1 MPSPA
6 RIHHPGRS
14 RRRGVTVSGP
24 ARPIVRPPFR
34 AAARLDLPGNAPS
47 PRRSPP
53 AALVPSPFRRA
64 PRREGM
70 AVPRRN
76 PPPAPVSSSRRH
88 GPRAGAANRRPPS
101 PSGSPT
107 DQPGNAPSPR
117 RSPPA
122 ALVPSPFR
130 RAPRRDEAA
139 VPRTNPPPG
148 PVSSSRR
155 HGPRAGAADR
165 PPAVPERQ
173 PDRPARERPEPP
185 TSPTSRPGAVAV
197 PPCAA
202 TQGMPSPAESA
213 TQRRSRRRG
222 VTAPGPARPNRP
234 LGRSERQPELDRP
247 GNAPNPRRSPPA
259 ALCRRRS
266 AVRSAMEFGG
276 RAIPWPWRCCHERAR
291 TPGSECLR
299 LPAAAAHGERQRDG
313 SREGWVARGSSRSA
327 TSGWP
332 SNGERHQGGS
342 REPWVAR
349 GSSRSA
355 TSGWPSNGERHQ
367 GGSREPWVAR
377 GSSRSATSWLT
388 LERRTAPGRLARILG
403 HSRLLAVGG
412 IGPTLERR
420 TTLPATSC
428 SSATSAPS
436 RRPWPSRPSR
446 SAPAPSAPPARRDGR
461 DT

>member
-64 PRREGM
+64 PRRKN

-76 PPPAPVSSSRRH
+76 PPPGPASSSRRH
-88 GPRAGAANRRPPS
+88 GLRAGAANRPAAV

-107 DQPGNAPSPR
+107 
-117 RSPPA
+117 
-122 ALVPSPFR
+122 
-130 RAPRRDEAA
+130 
-139 VPRTNPPPG
+139 
-148 PVSSSRR
+148 
-155 HGPRAGAADR
+155 
-165 PPAVPERQ
+165 
-173 PDRPARERPEPP
+173 RPARERAEPP
-185 TSPTSRPGAVAV
+185 TIPTSRPGAVAV

-202 TQGMPSPAESA
+202 TQESRPPQEPTTRAGLVVAASRPPGRRGQSSGRRSERQPDSTSQGTCRAPDDPHQPPWCRRRSAVRRDARMPSPA
-213 TQRRSRRRG
+213 RIHHPGRSRRRG
-222 VTAPGPARPNRP
+222 VTAPGPARPIV
-234 LGRSERQPELDRP
+234 RSPFRAAARLDQPR
-247 GNAPNPRRSPPA
+247 NAPSPRRPPPA